1 MSKMKKTVFTIL
13 LIVFVSLQ
21 GISQQQRSIKLL
33 AKVKSNS
40 IWLRWAPNDPTT
52 WIMGNTNGYQIE
64 RYTIVR
70 GNTLLSKP
78 EKVILQTIRPKPVE
92 QWQEDA
98 SVNRYSA
105 IAAQAIYGKTFQ
117 VKVSNTS
124 DLAQVMN
131 QSREQ
136 EQRFSFALFA
146 ADQSFN
152 TAKLSALGFQDSS
165 VKIDERYLYRVSVL
179 IGDEKAK
186 SDTAL
191 FYIGLK
197 DSVRQ
202 TAPISLQ
209 AKFGDRHVQ
218 LRWPRFAV
226 EREYTS
232 FIVERAEAKGEF
244 KRINKL
250 PLINTLAKEETHFQA
265 MDSLPQNGVE
275 YLYRIRGLDAFGD
288 LGPES
293 EQVSGKG
300 FKLLNATA
308 AIKSARE
315 KNETMV
321 INWELSGDRNSIT
334 GFSVER
340 SRTVNGKFET
350 VNNSNLSS
358 LTFTYTDDRPLS
370 TSYYRIKVLG
380 ENGQENFSF
389 PYLAQLAD
397 SVPPMPP
404 KGLKVVID
412 TSGRAKLSWISN
424 TESDLLGYRVY
435 RSNFSK
441 SEYSQINRDPFLNS
455 FYVDSININ
464 RLNSKVYYKLVAVDR
479 RFNPSDFSE
488 PVVVELPDI
497 IPPLSPVIESIRS
510 TSKGVRISWGPS
522 ASDDV
527 VSYSLLRRVPS
538 SGSWDTLK
546 TFRAQDSLVFTDRSV
561 ALGKEYQYTI
571 VATDKSK
578 LMSSLSQPAA
588 GRLINNLIKPT
599 ISNIKIEID
608 RSEKSITLRW
618 SYNESN
624 VTKFLIYRSVNNEP
638 LMLYKTV
645 AGGKF
650 LFKDLNLMIRNLYK
664 YRIKAVFD
672 NGSENQFSNEQVVDF

>member
-40 IWLRWAPNDPTT
+40 IWLRWAPNDPVT

-92 QWQEDA
+92 QWQEDV

-124 DLAQVMN
+124 DLAQVIN

-202 TAPISLQ
+202 TPPINLQ

-218 LRWPRFAV
+218 LRWPRFTV

-293 EQVSGKG
+293 EQVAGKG

-315 KNETMV
+315 KKETMV

-340 SRTVNGKFET
+340 SRTVNGNFES
-350 VNNSNLSS
+350 VNKNNLSS

-389 PYLAQLAD
+389 PYLAQLSD

-412 TSGRAKLSWISN
+412 TTGKAKLSWISN

-455 FYVDSININ
+455 SYVDSININ

-497 IPPLSPVIESIRS
+497 IPPLPPVIESIRS

-527 VSYSLLRRVPS
+527 FSYSLLRRVLS

-546 TFRAQDSLVFTDRSV
+546 TVRAQDSLVFTDRSV
-561 ALGKEYQYTI
+561 ALGKEYQYSI

-578 LMSSLSQPAA
+578 LKSSLSQPAA
-588 GRLINNLIKPT
+588 GRLIYNVIRPT
-599 ISNIKIEID
+599 ISDIKIEID
-608 RSEKSITLRW
+608 RSEKSMTLRW

-638 LMLYKTV
+638 LMVYKTV

>member
-1 MSKMKKTVFTIL
+1 MKKTVFTIL

>member
-1 MSKMKKTVFTIL
+1 MKKTVFTIL

-124 DLAQVMN
+124 DLAQVIN

-152 TAKLSALGFQDSS
+152 TAKLSALGFQDGS

-275 YLYRIRGLDAFGD
+275 YLYRIRGMDAFGD
-288 LGPES
+288 AGPES
-293 EQVSGKG
+293 ERVAGKG

-315 KNETMV
+315 KNEMMV
-321 INWELSGDRNSIT
+321 INWESSGDRNSIT

-340 SRTVNGKFET
+340 SRTVNGTFEAINQS
-350 VNNSNLSS
+350 VLSS
-358 LTFTYTDDRPLS
+358 MTFTYMDDKPLS

-389 PYLAQLAD
+389 PYLAQLTD
-397 SVPPMPP
+397 SVPPSPP
-404 KGLKVVID
+404 KGLRIVID
-412 TSGRAKLSWISN
+412 TLGVAKLTWTPN
-424 TESDLLGYRVY
+424 QERDLLGYRVY
-435 RSNFSK
+435 RSNFAK
-441 SEYSQINRDPFLNS
+441 SEYSQVNRDPFLQAS
-455 FYVDSININ
+455 YLDSVNIN
-464 RLNSKVYYKLVAVDR
+464 RLDSKIYYKLVAVDR

-488 PVVVELPDI
+488 PVAVELPDI
-497 IPPLSPVIESIRS
+497 VPPLPPVIESIRS
-510 TSKGVRISWGPS
+510 TSKGVRISWVPS

-527 VSYSLLRRVPS
+527 VAYRVLRRLLAS
-538 SGSWDTLK
+538 ASWDTLK
-546 TFRAQDSLVFTDRSV
+546 ILRAQDSLVFNDKSLV
-561 ALGKEYQYTI
+561 SGKEYQYSI
-571 VATDKSK
+571 IAIDKSK
-578 LMSSLSQPAA
+578 LKSPLSHPAT
-588 GRLINNLIKPT
+588 GRIVNNLIKPA
-599 ISNIKIEID
+599 IIDFKVEID
-608 RSEKSITLRW
+608 RNEKSVTLSW
-618 SYNESN
+618 NYNELN
-624 VTKFLIYRSVNNEP
+624 LTKFLIYRSVNDEP
-638 LMLYKTV
+638 LSLYKSV
-645 AGGKF
+645 SGNSFSWKDVNLRMGDNYVYRLKAS
-650 LFKDLNLMIRNLYK
+650 FK
-664 YRIKAVFD
+664 
-672 NGSENQFSNEQVVDF
+672 NGLESEFSEPVLITY